1 MILVS
6 HNMQQ
11 LHTVA
16 DRVTVMRLGRSVAVR
31 DIADVTAQD
40 IVGLI
45 TGALPADVPTPEDTE
60 TLVS

>member
-1 MILVS
+1 
-6 HNMQQ
+6 
-11 LHTVA
+11 
-16 DRVTVMRLGRSVAVR
+16 MRLGRSVAVR